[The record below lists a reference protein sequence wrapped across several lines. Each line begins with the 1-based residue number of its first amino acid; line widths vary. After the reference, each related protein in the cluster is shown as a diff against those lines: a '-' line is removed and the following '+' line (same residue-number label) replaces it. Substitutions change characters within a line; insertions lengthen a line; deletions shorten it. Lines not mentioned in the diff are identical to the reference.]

1 MSDTPRGDDDDG
13 EPTGSP
19 DRGQRRRR
27 FAAAALVVVVLA
39 TTVLLIPAA
48 WARRTL
54 VNEDRYLATVDE
66 IAAQPAIQEA
76 LATEITTAVFDALD
90 VEQRLSMLLQDRVP
104 EVAFLAGPISDS
116 VEGFVETQVLEIVR
130 SEAFLSFW
138 RTANRF
144 IHEQALAVLRGES
157 EVIQIQG
164 DEVVLNYLP
173 LVNSVLGELSSV
185 LSDLLGRPVT
195 LPTITADTVPSDA
208 IAMLEG
214 ALGVQLPETF
224 GQVTVFESDDLA
236 AVQQGFRIT
245 NATLILLV
253 VLFVV
258 CTAVALWISPTR
270 RRTLLQLSFGVFV
283 IAVFQRRGAII
294 AVNGVVADVGAQFQP
309 AAQAVADVLLDS
321 LLQATQWVLVVTGI
335 VAVAAVA
342 SGPYPWVVSTRS
354 WVEGVMHGA
363 AGAVREADAGPV
375 GRWIADRREGVMI
388 AIAAVAVI
396 IWFAAEL
403 SFGGLLLLAALAV
416 LAELA
421 VWRSGPSGDEGAS
434 EPPP

>member
-1 MSDTPRGDDDDG
+1 MSDTARDDTD

-19 DRGQRRRR
+19 ASGSRGRR
-27 FAAAALVVVVLA
+27 FAAAALVAVVLA
-39 TTVLLIPAA
+39 TTVLLVPAA

-66 IAAQPAIQEA
+66 IATQPAVQQA

-90 VEQRLSMLLQDRVP
+90 VEQRLSSLLQDRVP

-116 VEGFVETQVLEIVR
+116 VEGFVEDEVLTIVQ
-130 SEAFLSFW
+130 SDAFISFW
-138 RTANRF
+138 TTANRF

-157 EVIQIQG
+157 DVIQIQG
-164 DEVVLNYLP
+164 DQVVLNYLP
-173 LVNSVLGELSSV
+173 LVNAALSELSSV

-208 IAMLEG
+208 IGLLEG
-214 ALGVQLPETF
+214 ALGVQLPDTF
-224 GQVTVFESDDLA
+224 GQITVFESDDLS

-253 VLFVV
+253 VLFIV
-258 CTAVALWISPTR
+258 CAAVALWISPNR
-270 RRTLLQLSFGVFV
+270 RRTVLQLSIGVFV
-283 IAVFQRRGAII
+283 VAVFQRRGAII
-294 AVNGVVADVGAQFQP
+294 GVNGLVADVGAQFQP

-321 LLQATQWVLVVTGI
+321 MLQATQWVLIVTGI
-335 VAVAAVA
+335 IAVAAVA

-354 WVEGVMHGA
+354 WVDGVVHGA

-375 GRWIADRREGVMI
+375 GRWIAERREGVMI
-388 AIAAVAVI
+388 AIAGVAVI
-396 IWFAAEL
+396 IWFVAEL

-421 VWRSGPSGDEGAS
+421 VWRSGSSGDGGVS